1 MTGFGQT
8 LSRLEE
14 LSTRSSV
21 FRLRL
26 AGYCTREK
34 IEDNTCVGERGHQ
47 LGFEGMTMRIRRC
60 ITSLGL
66 VANLLYPFTI
76 AHAQGV
82 GRIAIIAASPDE
94 ARRQSTVFAFLE
106 EYFSA
111 LAQGQVDKIATYHPT
126 LTPQQL
132 DVLRNYFAHTIR
144 DLYIRLED
152 VRVQV
157 TASRAEIVFYR
168 TDQFVDRDTSR
179 PVQKS
184 IRIRTALVQGASGWQ
199 LSGPDQFAFIL
210 GGKALT

>member
-1 MTGFGQT
+1 
-8 LSRLEE
+8 
-14 LSTRSSV
+14 V

-34 IEDNTCVGERGHQ
+34 IEDNTCVGERGRQ
-47 LGFEGMTMRIRRC
+47 VGFEGMTMRIRRC

-66 VANLLYPFTI
+66 VASLLYPFTI

-82 GRIAIIAASPDE
+82 DRIAIIAASPDE
-94 ARRQSTVFAFLE
+94 ARQQATVFTFLR

-132 DVLRNYFAHTIR
+132 DILRNYFAHTIR

-157 TASRAEIVFYR
+157 MANRAEIVFYR
-168 TDQFVDRDTSR
+168 TDRFVDRDTSR

-184 IRIRTALVQGASGWQ
+184 IRIRTALVQSAAGWQ

-210 GGKALT
+210 GGKSLT

>member
-34 IEDNTCVGERGHQ
+34 IEDNTCVGERGRQ
-47 LGFEGMTMRIRRC
+47 VGFEGMTMRIRRC

-66 VANLLYPFTI
+66 VASLLYPFTI

-82 GRIAIIAASPDE
+82 DRIAIIA
-94 ARRQSTVFAFLE
+94 TVFTFLR

-132 DVLRNYFAHTIR
+132 DILRNYFAHTIR

-157 TASRAEIVFYR
+157 MANRAEIVFYR
-168 TDQFVDRDTSR
+168 TDRFVDRDTSR

-184 IRIRTALVQGASGWQ
+184 IRIRTALVQSAAGWQ

-210 GGKALT
+210 GGKSLT